1 MELLQ
6 FLFQNDLAWR
16 PQNPHGVG
24 YIEMHPRLA
33 EAILATLACACA
45 KNEGLCLVTEFPQI
59 YGRTIHRT
67 KVEIFQ
73 SCLGTAPKS
82 GQTPQIESEQA
93 DLVEYVVHHWCDVSK
108 LTPETLLAL
117 NKDWEAIGAFKDSLE
132 KLAADIPPKIEN
144 PRILDQYLRERADR
158 MFARW
163 REDNKNLS
171 RRLKDLF
178 SGDDDEA
185 AKTVGKLVEK
195 GLGESIGA
203 ASGGLFGA
211 AFGGNITYHTLLG
224 AGAGLALA
232 VVVRT
237 AKNVAALKQK
247 RGEYPLRYLTM
258 MEKAGVSYVVSI

>member
-1 MELLQ
+1 
-6 FLFQNDLAWR
+6 
-16 PQNPHGVG
+16 
-24 YIEMHPRLA
+24 
-33 EAILATLACACA
+33 
-45 KNEGLCLVTEFPQI
+45 
-59 YGRTIHRT
+59 
-67 KVEIFQ
+67 
-73 SCLGTAPKS
+73 
-82 GQTPQIESEQA
+82 
-93 DLVEYVVHHWCDVSK
+93 LVEYVVHHWCDVSK

-247 RGEYPLRYLTM
+247 RG
-258 MEKAGVSYVVSI
+258 